1 MASVRELPSRTGHE
15 LTIGVSDADVL
26 VTASYGEDPGA
37 LETIVGGATLTQDAQ
52 PSAELALTASTVET
66 VVAPGT
72 TKTWATLGPAETPR
86 RLVIQGGFVVDDGRS
101 RRLQQRARD
110 LGYADL
116 RGYRRARCDAGYSVP
131 ALAGELAVSEWTVSQ
146 ALATQRITLPSR
158 PQQLARQ
165 RRRFAQQRIATLVAD
180 LGFADIRA
188 YLQDRLIRQEW
199 LLADIAAELGAH
211 RATVR
216 RLMQQA
222 GVRRVRRTAR
232 QVVAGERGRQ
242 VQSVS
247 WQARRAARL
256 EELGF
261 ADLGGYLQRR
271 YLEQRW
277 PINRMRAE
285 LGVGRGWLVAE
296 MARLG
301 VR

>member
-1 MASVRELPSRTGHE
+1 MFPSFPSPLREDPSGTFQEPR
-15 LTIGVSDADVL
+15 LK
-26 VTASYGEDPGA
+26 TASRVA
-37 LETIVGGATLTQDAQ
+37 LAF
-52 PSAELALTASTVET
+52 
-66 VVAPGT
+66 VVPPGT
-72 TKTWATLGPAETPR
+72 TKAWVTPR
-86 RLVIQGGFVVDDGRS
+86 PAQTPGQLVIHGGFLVDDGRS
-101 RRLQQRARD
+101 RRLQQHARR
-110 LGYADL
+110 LGYPDL
-116 RGYRRARCDAGYSVP
+116 RSYLQARCDAGYSLP
-131 ALAGELAVSEWTVSQ
+131 ALAEELGESQWTISQ
-146 ALATQRITLPSR
+146 ALATQRITLPPR
-158 PQQLARQ
+158 PERLSRQ
-165 RRRFAQQRIATLVAD
+165 RRRFAQERIATLVVD

-271 YLEQRW
+271 YLEQGW
-277 PINRMRAE
+277 SIKQMRAE
-285 LGVGRGWLVAE
+285 LQVGRSWLVAE